1 MNTNIEFYER
11 LKTQLE
17 ESQDWPG
24 NYMFKFIVKQKESK
38 AQIIALMEPYKG
50 RFSEKLSQ
58 KGTYAS
64 LTFEVGMQSPEEV
77 ISIYK
82 QAEKIEGILML

>member
-1 MNTNIEFYER
+1 MDTNIEFYER

-38 AQIIALMEPYKG
+38 AQIISLMKPYEA

-58 KGTYAS
+58 KGTYSS
-64 LTFEVGMQSPEEV
+64 LTFEVRMKSPEEV
-77 ISIYK
+77 ISIYNE
-82 QAEKIEGILML
+82 AEKIKGILML